1 MKNMPR
7 IYVNQ
12 TELYY
17 EEHGQGTETLLF
29 AHGLLWSSR
38 MFADQITFF
47 KDRYRVIAYDH
58 RGQGQ
63 SSVAEGGYDMDT
75 LTRDAVALLDALK
88 IDRCHFAGLSMGGF
102 VGLRLASR
110 HPDRVQSLT
119 LIDTSAQAEPEEN
132 IPRYRMLN
140 RIVKMLGV
148 WAVKRPVMKIMFGP
162 SFLQDPNR
170 RSLRKYWEQQLTRNS
185 RSITRAVEG
194 VIEREA
200 VPPEA
205 LANIQCP
212 TLVLVGEEDVA
223 TVPAKSEYLTEHIP
237 NAQLRII
244 PRAGHTSSVEEPE
257 AVCEAMAA
265 FLDEQ

>member
-1 MKNMPR
+1 MPK

-17 EEHGQGTETLLF
+17 EEHGQGAETLLF

-38 MFADQITFF
+38 MFADQIQFF
-47 KDRYRVIAYDH
+47 KGRYRVIAYDH
-58 RGQGQ
+58 RWQGQ
-63 SSVAEGGYDMDT
+63 SAVAASGYDMDT
-75 LTRDAVALLDALK
+75 LTEDAVALLDALD
-88 IDRCHFAGLSMGGF
+88 INRCHFAGLSMGGF

-110 HPDRVQSLT
+110 FPERVQSLI
-119 LIDTSAQAEPEEN
+119 LMDTSAQAEPAEN
-132 IPRYRMLN
+132 IPRYRTLN
-140 RIVKMLGV
+140 RIVKLLGA
-148 WAVKRPVMKIMFGP
+148 WAVRGPVMKIMFGL
-162 SFLQDPNR
+162 SFLHDPDR
-170 RSLRKYWEQQLTRNS
+170 RSLRKYWEQQLTQNS

-205 LANIQCP
+205 LATIHCP

-223 TVPAKSEYLTEHIP
+223 TVPAKSEYLAGHIP
-237 NAQLRII
+237 NARLRII

-265 FLDEQ
+265 FLKKQ

>member
-1 MKNMPR
+1 MPR

-29 AHGLLWSSR
+29 AHGLLWSGR
-38 MFADQITFF
+38 MFADQIAFF

-63 SSVAEGGYDMDT
+63 SAVATGGYDMDT
-75 LTRDAVALLDALK
+75 LTEDAVALLDALK

-102 VGLRLASR
+102 IGLRLASR

-162 SFLQDPNR
+162 SFLADPER
-170 RSLRKYWEQQLTRNS
+170 LMLRKKWEKELVRNN
-185 RSITRAVEG
+185 RNITRAVEG

-200 VPPEA
+200 VPPGA
-205 LANIQCP
+205 LADIQCP
-212 TLVLVGEEDVA
+212 TLVLVGAEDVA
-223 TVPAKSEYLTEHIP
+223 TVPAKSEYLAAHIP
-237 NAQLRII
+237 NAQLLII

-265 FLDEQ
+265 FLDKQ